1 MPKRYVFPGKTND
14 FPFKNI
20 GKTLFSCLLLSKPI
34 PGAASEK
41 QQQRTE
47 KRGKELVL
55 GGPLPFHATGQH
67 SKEGEIGHRQN
78 LTQEKRAKYQKCTP
92 IPALR
97 GTRKTYSRTAVLLR
111 GNGLCGNCSE
121 ERGRKRPSIGGKGG
135 SWKKGWKRRRR
146 RRRRRRRKRRG
157 L

>member
-1 MPKRYVFPGKTND
+1 MDSPKRYIFSGKTND

-20 GKTLFSCLLLSKPI
+20 RETLFSCMKLSKPT

-55 GGPLPFHATGQH
+55 GGPLPFHATGQL

-92 IPALR
+92 IPALHGAKR
-97 GTRKTYSRTAVLLR
+97 RKTYSGTVV
-111 GNGLCGNCSE
+111 LCGE
-121 ERGRKRPSIGGKGG
+121 MDYVEIALKRGKG
-135 SWKKGWKRRRR
+135 SDQA
-146 RRRRRRRKRRG
+146 
-157 L
+157 